1 MPAARFTL
9 LLLCFSVLGAF
20 APQVASADAWRPV
33 TSSCVRFEALGNCV
47 ATPNAGGLWNLE
59 VGPGGTTAYGTAWD
73 ADTLHVFDRDP
84 ATGRLT
90 PRACFRQGGGA
101 GCTPA
106 SGLDSPDGLA
116 MSDDGRSLYV
126 GTWSGALAVFRRDPA
141 NGNLTFAGCLNTAGN
156 AGCAAGRGLV
166 GARDVQI
173 SADQRTVYAGPAGSI
188 ATFSRNTGGGATHG
202 NLTQLS
208 GTAGCITEAPTA
220 TCADAVGLG
229 TGGRQLALSADGRN
243 LYAGSSSL
251 VILKRNTS
259 GGADH
264 GALSQDPG
272 TSSCFQLAA
281 GQCRGEAKLLG
292 ATAAVMSPDDRQLY
306 VSTSNGILAFARS
319 ADGGLT
325 LQNCIN
331 DLGNNG
337 CAGAGKMLTN
347 LTYLAIAPDGE
358 DLVANTDSARPGLVI
373 VSRDPATGNLSQRSG
388 TNEVCVSATGAALDN
403 GVETTGNAGC
413 VFNSAIAGDGRITFA
428 GANTFHAGVYDGGG
442 AMLTF
447 KRDFP
452 PVCPSQRVDVTR
464 DTSIPVAFGC
474 TDRNGD
480 TLTYTIT
487 GNPVAGN
494 LGAVD
499 QAGGR
504 VFYNPF
510 GGFTGA
516 DSFKF
521 RATAAPQTSGETT
534 VTLNVVAPPDGGGGP
549 VAAPAGLDGDGD
561 GFFAGQDCND
571 SSQAIRPGAV
581 EIKGNRIDEN
591 CDGFAEPFPTV
602 ASGVTHNWS
611 FKRNSPAFTLAV
623 LKVTQQFPK
632 GWKAQLKCAG
642 KGCPLKTKTLK
653 AGKVNRK
660 NESNLLSSLTKKQRK
675 FRAGQIVEVWVSAPN
690 FNTKVARIA
699 LKKGKQ
705 PVIEALCVAPDQ
717 TRPQKSCA

>member
-1 MPAARFTL
+1 M
-9 LLLCFSVLGAF
+9 
-20 APQVASADAWRPV
+20 
-33 TSSCVRFEALGNCV
+33 
-47 ATPNAGGLWNLE
+47 
-59 VGPGGTTAYGTAWD
+59 
-73 ADTLHVFDRDP
+73 
-84 ATGRLT
+84 
-90 PRACFRQGGGA
+90 
-101 GCTPA
+101 

-126 GTWSGALAVFRRDPA
+126 GTWSSALAVFRRDPA

-156 AGCAAGRGLV
+156 AGCAAGRGLA

-220 TCADAVGLG
+220 TCADAVGLS
-229 TGGRQLALSADGRN
+229 TGGRQFALSADGRN

-251 VILKRNTS
+251 VILKRNTG

-292 ATAAVMSPDDRQLY
+292 AAAAVMGPDDRHLY
-306 VSTSNGILAFARS
+306 VSTGNGILAFARS

-325 LQNCIN
+325 LQSCIN

-347 LTYLAIAPDGE
+347 LTYLAVSPDGE
-358 DLVANTDSARPGLVI
+358 DLVANTDSSRPGLVI
-373 VSRDPATGNLSQRSG
+373 VSRDPATGNLSQRTG

-428 GANTFHAGVYDGGG
+428 GDNTFHAGVYDGGG

-480 TLTYTIT
+480 TLTYAIT

-494 LGAVD
+494 LGAID

-534 VTLNVVAPPDGGGGP
+534 VTLNVVAPPE
-549 VAAPAGLDGDGD
+549 AAAAADR
-561 GFFAGQDCND
+561 
-571 SSQAIRPGAV
+571 SRRPRGSTA
-581 EIKGNRIDEN
+581 
-591 CDGFAEPFPTV
+591 TV
-602 ASGVTHNWS
+602 TGS
-611 FKRNSPAFTLAV
+611 SPARTATTRARRSVRARSRSRATASTRTATASRSRSPPWRPASRTTGASSATARRSPWRSSGHAAV
-623 LKVTQQFPK
+623 PEGLE
-632 GWKAQLKCAG
+632 GAAQVHGQAVPAEVEDAQG
-642 KGCPLKTKTLK
+642 RQGQ
-653 AGKVNRK
+653 AQER
-660 NESNLLSSLTKKQRK
+660 SNLLSSLTKKQRK
-675 FRAGQIVEVWVSAPN
+675 FRAGQTVEVWVSAPELQHEGRADRAQEGQAAGHRSRSACCRARRGRRSPASDEI
-690 FNTKVARIA
+690 VAGRRTMVQN
-699 LKKGKQ
+699 G
-705 PVIEALCVAPDQ
+705 C
-717 TRPQKSCA
+717 T